1 MAQMLHRS
9 RFFASD
15 SPENRMPSARGIII
29 RRLPAPATRFPF
41 NYFLFC
47 HRRRA
52 SGGRKIWSNL
62 LSIPPQ
68 SVRQLAGSRA
78 CYVYTN
84 KCTLGE
90 AGGSKNT
97 SGPIISR
104 ERELKNAPL
113 LSKKAAHSIFPAE
126 NEDMG
131 LSRADR
137 EHGTRHYFGHASAR
151 ASSGGA
157 KAKHT
162 EVMNPPHA
170 VNRRVWR
177 AGGSE

>member
-1 MAQMLHRS
+1 VPAAVRYSMAQMLHRS

-104 ERELKNAPL
+104 ERAEKCTTFEQESCTLNFPRGEQGYGAAESRSQTRNTAL
-113 LSKKAAHSIFPAE
+113 FWSCECESQQRGSKSKAH
-126 NEDMG
+126 
-131 LSRADR
+131 
-137 EHGTRHYFGHASAR
+137 
-151 ASSGGA
+151 
-157 KAKHT
+157 
-162 EVMNPPHA
+162 
-170 VNRRVWR
+170 
-177 AGGSE
+177 